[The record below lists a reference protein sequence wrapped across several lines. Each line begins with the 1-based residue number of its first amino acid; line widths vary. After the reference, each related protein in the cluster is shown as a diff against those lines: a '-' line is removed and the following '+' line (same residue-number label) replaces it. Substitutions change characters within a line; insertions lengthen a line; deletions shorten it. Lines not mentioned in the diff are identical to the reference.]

1 MVFLKEIDFYLNI
14 SSLLSSAKFGKFA
27 PAHKENEKLQKL
39 YKQPVSVDL
48 VVLGTKSSESP
59 TDEPSDNKVTE
70 ANITLRGLSDANKL
84 NFNKK
89 IKVTS
94 QDAISAGYEK
104 PEEFKNV
111 VTSQDAIV
119 TMHREMF
126 KDFNDNP
133 KKYLNISGSMINKLF
148 GIDTINLMLYRNHKT
163 PKDGNNWL
171 NVSNITLKEGDD
183 FTVFILQ
190 DTTTYKDMYTIITP
204 ESVEVE
210 ANKKFAL
217 EVKGFLTMGN
227 DQPESLKGYVV
238 ILSDGK
244 SEYKATSNK
253 DGIVEFEVPSEGEYI
268 ATVAQAPESLG
279 KAIIPSTAIVVIKK
293 SANEPVEPKEPSTPS
308 EPAEPKEPSTPSE
321 PAEPANPVETEKPA
335 KPSDVTKPDNIDNA
349 EEFAHPRGVDN
360 AVVKKSET
368 KKSAQTGDTQSL
380 VMTVLLAVV
389 ALYSLYYVRKKNL

>member
-308 EPAEPKEPSTPSE
+308 EPAEPKEPSIPSE

-349 EEFAHPRGVDN
+349 EEFAHPSGVDN